1 MTDVVER
8 IGVLDEVDVDVDVD
22 GVDHDATP
30 RSTAAGPGRG
40 GTGRVNGADLAGDD
54 GPPPI
59 SSIIRPVVAAALATS
74 AAGLVGGGIFGS
86 WGARGVGVLGA
97 MAGAGYAFAAL
108 RSRRT
113 VLLQA
118 VLPVVLVLIA
128 AASLVPR
135 GESPG
140 DLPKLVSDAISAGRL
155 FRPPVPY
162 DPGWTPIL
170 FVLSAAIAF
179 GAAFV
184 AVSARRPKLAIAVPL
199 PMVALTGITQP
210 DNGEF
215 LAGLFAFLPVL
226 AAFGVIFGEDRST
239 ALDRSFELKR
249 LVRGGL
255 ALVPL
260 VLALV
265 VLNSASF
272 LFPDPVY
279 DPDDQPQKPRS
290 LPLDPADD
298 RVLFEVAEGS
308 EFTGPWRTGVLD
320 VYDESDFFWK
330 APPRA
335 LDDFPAG
342 GVLSTVRAGD
352 TQNEV
357 TIRVRDLGNSSVV
370 PLLAGTTRMT
380 FAGSPPAGLRFDRRT
395 NLVRLSSGRV
405 AAGTTYTM
413 ALPDYAT
420 AAQLEAARV
429 PAAGFETQLEIPDPP
444 NSVNV
449 LLQQAPTNPW
459 LRLDFL
465 RNKLLRTVV
474 ASGAGSPDKIEPERV
489 GELFVEDAEA
499 TPYEIVAAEA
509 MLARWSG
516 VPSRIGFGLD
526 SVNAEDGVLTVR
538 PRNSAQWLEVY
549 FEGYGWVPLIG
560 TPNQAAANLDS
571 DPNARFDPLIQPS
584 DDVAVQVF
592 VPFELDD
599 LDQLYQRLRRLLI
612 RWLPALV
619 GAIATLVAAPFFMKV
634 WRRTKR
640 RRWAAGL
647 GPREQIAVE
656 YAEFRDLAT
665 DLSVA
670 DIYSTPLEYLYEVRD
685 DAEHAEFSWLVARA
699 LYGDLARTVTQ
710 VDVRAAAR
718 MSASLRRRLLR
729 AQPAQSQILA
739 LISRASIAQPFTT
752 EVPNV
757 RQLRLPRLSFR
768 RPSFLR
774 LRLRSSS

>member
-1 MTDVVER
+1 MTDIVER
-8 IGVLDEVDVDVDVD
+8 IGVLDEVDDDVDRAVPAAAISAALRAD
-22 GVDHDATP
+22 ESDADP
-30 RSTAAGPGRG
+30 
-40 GTGRVNGADLAGDD
+40 DE
-54 GPPPI
+54 PP
-59 SSIIRPVVAAALATS
+59 SVASIIRPVLAAALATS

-86 WGARGVGVLGA
+86 WGARFVGVLGA
-97 MAGAGYAFAAL
+97 FAGAGYALATL
-108 RSRRT
+108 RSRRSMF
-113 VLLQA
+113 LQA
-118 VLPVVLVLIA
+118 LLPLVLILAA
-128 AASLVPR
+128 AASVVPR

-140 DLPKLVSDAISAGRL
+140 DLPSLVGDAISAGRL
-155 FRPPVPY
+155 FRPPVPF
-162 DPGWTPIL
+162 DAGWTPIL
-170 FVLSAAIAF
+170 LVLSAAIAF
-179 GAAFV
+179 GAAFL
-184 AVSARRPKLAIAVPL
+184 AVSTKRPKLAVAVPL
-199 PMVALTGITQP
+199 PMIALTGITQP
-210 DNGEF
+210 DTGEF

-226 AAFGVIFGEDRST
+226 AAFGVIYGEDRST
-239 ALDRSFELKR
+239 ELDRTFEVKR

-255 ALVPL
+255 AFIPL
-260 VLALV
+260 VLVLV
-265 VLNSASF
+265 ALNSASF

-290 LPLDPADD
+290 IPLDPADD
-298 RVLFEVAEGS
+298 RVLFEVSDGS
-308 EFTGPWRTGVLD
+308 PFTGPWRTGVLD
-320 VYDESDFFWK
+320 VYDDGDFFWK
-330 APPRA
+330 APPRT
-335 LDDFPAG
+335 LDDFPEG
-342 GVLSTVRAGD
+342 GVLSTLRAGD

-357 TIRVRDLGNSSVV
+357 TITVRDLGNSSVV
-370 PLLAGTTRMT
+370 PTLAGTTRMT
-380 FAGSPPAGLRFDRRT
+380 FVGSRPDGLRFDPRT

-405 AAGTTYTM
+405 APGTTYTM

-420 AAQLEAARV
+420 AAQLEVASV
-429 PAAGFETQLEIPDPP
+429 PSAGFETQLEIPDPP
-444 NSVNV
+444 NAVDV
-449 LLQQAPTNPW
+449 LLQQAPPNPW

-465 RNKLLRTVV
+465 RERLLQTVV
-474 ASGAGSPDKIEPERV
+474 ASGAGSPDKIEPDRV

-526 SVNAEDGVLTVR
+526 NLNSEDGVLTVR
-538 PRNSAQWLEVY
+538 PKNSAQWLEVY

-612 RWLPALV
+612 RWMPALV
-619 GAIATLVAAPFFMKV
+619 VALAGVVTAPFFTKT
-634 WRRTKR
+634 WRRAKR

-647 GPREQIAVE
+647 GAREQIAVE

-665 DLSVA
+665 DLGVA

-685 DAEHAEFSWLVARA
+685 DVEHAEFSWLIARA
-699 LYGDLARTVTQ
+699 LYGDLAGTVTD
-710 VDVRAAAR
+710 VDVQAAAR
-718 MSASLRRRLLR
+718 MSASLRRRLMR
-729 AQPAQSQILA
+729 AQPAQSQLLA

-757 RQLRLPRLSFR
+757 RQLKLPRVSFR
-768 RPSFLR
+768 R